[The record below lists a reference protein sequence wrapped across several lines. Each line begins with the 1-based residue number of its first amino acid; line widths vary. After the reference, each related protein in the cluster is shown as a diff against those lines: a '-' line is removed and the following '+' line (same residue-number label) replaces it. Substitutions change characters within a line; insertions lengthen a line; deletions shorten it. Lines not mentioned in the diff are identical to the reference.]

1 MTTSTYDPAT
11 FRPLTFHDAVPAFRD
26 GTDTPRA
33 YLERCL
39 ETIAAREPVVKAWV
53 TLNEAGARA
62 AADEATARYKAG
74 RALSSIDGMPVGIKD
89 LLQTK
94 DMPTEQGTPLF
105 KGVQTRTDS
114 ASVLALRQAG
124 AIILGKAVTTELG
137 MSHPGP
143 TTNPFNPDHT
153 PGGSS
158 SGSAA
163 AVGACMVPATLGT
176 QVVGSVIRPAGF
188 CANTAIKPTFGA
200 IHRGERLAFSQSHI
214 GVHAGCLT
222 DMWNVLWE
230 MGRRSGGDPGHP
242 GLYGEATLRAPLKPA
257 RLIVMESEGWPLM
270 EPRVGD
276 AFAQVL
282 TQLERAGV
290 TILRRSDSKLI
301 EHFESTISQSLAI
314 CRDVCGYELRWT
326 LENLVERF
334 PTGLSDSMMSRLTLA
349 RSMSLDDYRKVLLLR
364 QQARDAFAA
373 IAGLADGL
381 ISVSSV
387 GPAPPMDNSAKDS
400 GITHT
405 TGLPNFNAPT
415 SVLGSPTITL
425 PLLAISG
432 LPVGVQVI
440 GQMHSDATLA
450 ALAGWVRKTVT
461 PVVA

>member
-1 MTTSTYDPAT
+1 MSTSSYDPAT
-11 FRPLTFHDAVPAFRD
+11 FRPLTFHDAVPGFGD
-26 GTDTPRA
+26 GDSPRA

-39 ETIAAREPVVKAWV
+39 ETIEAREPTVKAWV
-53 TLNEAGARA
+53 TLNQEGARA
-62 AADEATARYKAG
+62 AADLATARYKAG
-74 RALSSIDGMPVGIKD
+74 RPLSTIDGMPVGIKD
-89 LLQTK
+89 ILQTK

-105 KGVQTRTDS
+105 KGVQTKTDS

-124 AIILGKAVTTELG
+124 AVIMGKTVTTELG

-143 TTNPFNPDHT
+143 TTNPFNPEHT

-163 AVGACMVPATLGT
+163 AIGAAMVPATLGT

-200 IHRGERLAFSQSHI
+200 VHRGERLAFSQSHI
-214 GVHAGCLT
+214 GVHAGSLT
-222 DMWNVLWE
+222 DMWHVLWE

-242 GLYGEATLRAPLKPA
+242 GLYGEAALRPALKPT

-270 EPRVGD
+270 EERVGG
-276 AFAQVL
+276 AFAHVL
-282 TQLERAGV
+282 AQLERAGV
-290 TILRRSDSKLI
+290 IILRRVDSPLI
-301 EHFESTISQSLAI
+301 AHFEVAVSESLAI

-334 PTGLSDSMMSRLTLA
+334 PTGLSDSMMSRLDLA
-349 RSMSLDDYRKVLLLR
+349 RSMSLDDYRRVLLLR
-364 QQARDAFAA
+364 QQAQEAFKA

-387 GPAPPMDNSAKDS
+387 GPAPLMNNAAKDG

-405 TGLPNFNAPT
+405 TGLPAFNAPT
-415 SVLGSPTITL
+415 SVLGAPTITL
-425 PLLAISG
+425 PLLAVGG
-432 LPVGVQVI
+432 LPVGVQLI
-440 GQMHSDATLA
+440 GQMHADATLS
-450 ALAGWVRKTVT
+450 ALADWVRGAVT
-461 PVVA
+461 PVRA

>member
-1 MTTSTYDPAT
+1 MSTSNYDPAT
-11 FRPLTFHDAVPAFRD
+11 FRPLTFHDAVPGFAEGD
-26 GTDTPRA
+26 SPRA

-39 ETIAAREPVVKAWV
+39 ETIEAREPMVKAWV
-53 TLNEAGARA
+53 TLNHEGARA
-62 AADEATARYKAG
+62 AADAATARYKAG
-74 RALSSIDGMPVGIKD
+74 RPLSTIDGMPVGIKD
-89 LLQTK
+89 ILQTK

-105 KGVQTRTDS
+105 RGVQTQTDS

-124 AIILGKAVTTELG
+124 AVIVGKTVTTELG

-143 TTNPFNPDHT
+143 TTNPFDARHT

-163 AVGACMVPATLGT
+163 AIGAAMVPATLGT

-188 CANTAIKPTFGA
+188 CANTAIKPTFGS

-222 DMWNVLWE
+222 DMWHVLAE

-242 GLYGEATLRAPLKPA
+242 GLYGEVALRPALKPE

-270 EPRVGD
+270 DERVGE
-276 AFAQVL
+276 AFDRVLAQL
-282 TQLERAGV
+282 QQAGV
-290 TILRRSDSKLI
+290 TILRRTDSPLI
-301 EHFESTISQSLAI
+301 EHFEAAISESLAI

-334 PTGLSDSMMSRLTLA
+334 PTGLSDSMMSRLDLA
-349 RSMSLDDYRKVLLLR
+349 RSMSLDDYRRVLLLR
-364 QQARDAFAA
+364 QQAQDAFRA

-387 GPAPPMDNSAKDS
+387 GPAPPMTNTAKDS

-405 TGLPNFNAPT
+405 TGLPNFNAAT
-415 SVLGSPTITL
+415 SVLGAPTITL
-425 PLLAISG
+425 PLMAVKR
-432 LPVGVQVI
+432 LPVGVQLI
-440 GQMHSDATLA
+440 GQMHSDARLA
-450 ALAGWVRKTVT
+450 SLADWIGEAVT
-461 PVVA
+461 AVVA

>member
-1 MTTSTYDPAT
+1 MGTSTYDPAI
-11 FRPLTFHDAVPAFRD
+11 FRPLTFHDAVPGFAD
-26 GTDTPRA
+26 NDTPRA

-39 ETIAAREPVVKAWV
+39 EVIAAREPAVKAWV
-53 TLNEAGARA
+53 TLNQEGARA
-62 AADEATARYKAG
+62 AADAATARYKAG
-74 RALSSIDGMPVGIKD
+74 RPLSTIDGMPVGIKD
-89 LLQTK
+89 ILQTK

-124 AIILGKAVTTELG
+124 AVILGKTVTTELG

-143 TTNPFNPDHT
+143 TTNPFNPEHT

-163 AVGACMVPATLGT
+163 AVGASMVPATLGT
-176 QVVGSVIRPAGF
+176 QVVGSVIRPAGY

-222 DMWNVLWE
+222 DMWQVLWE

-242 GLYGEATLRAPLKPA
+242 GLYGDAALRTPLKPT

-270 EPRVGD
+270 EERVDD
-276 AFAQVL
+276 AFSRVL
-282 TQLERAGV
+282 GQLERAGV
-290 TILRRSDSKLI
+290 TILRRTDSPLI
-301 EHFESTISQSLAI
+301 AHFEEAISESLAI

-334 PTGLSDSMMSRLTLA
+334 PTGLSDSMMSRLDLA
-349 RSMSLDDYRKVLLLR
+349 RGMSLDDYRRVLLLR
-364 QQARDAFAA
+364 QQAQDAFRA
-373 IAGLADGL
+373 IGGLADGL

-387 GPAPPMDNSAKDS
+387 GPAPPMTNMAKDS

-415 SVLGSPTITL
+415 SVLGAPTITL
-425 PLLAISG
+425 PLLAVDA
-432 LPVGVQVI
+432 LPVGVQLI
-440 GQMHSDATLA
+440 GQMHADAALA
-450 ALAGWVRKTVT
+450 ALAAWIRGAVT
-461 PVVA
+461 PVSL

>member
-1 MTTSTYDPAT
+1 MSTSSYDPAT
-11 FRPLTFHDAVPAFRD
+11 FKPLTFHDAVPAFGD
-26 GTDTPRA
+26 NDSPRA

-39 ETIAAREPVVKAWV
+39 EVIEVREPTVKAWV
-53 TLNEAGARA
+53 TLNQGGARA
-62 AADEATARYKAG
+62 AADAATARYRAG
-74 RALSSIDGMPVGIKD
+74 RPLSTIDGMPMGIKD
-89 LLQTK
+89 VLQTK

-105 KGVQTRTDS
+105 KDVQTKTDS

-124 AIILGKAVTTELG
+124 AVILGKTVTTELG

-143 TTNPFNPDHT
+143 TTNPFNPGHT

-163 AVGACMVPATLGT
+163 AIGAAMVPATLGT
-176 QVVGSVIRPAGF
+176 QVVGSIIRPAGF

-222 DMWNVLWE
+222 DMWQVLWE

-242 GLYGEATLRAPLKPA
+242 GLYGDTAPPAPRKPS

-270 EPRVGD
+270 DGRVGD
-276 AFAQVL
+276 AFGRVLAQL
-282 TQLERAGV
+282 GKAGV
-290 TILRRSDSKLI
+290 TILRRADSPLI
-301 EHFESTISQSLAI
+301 EHFEAAISESLAI

-334 PTGLSDSMMSRLTLA
+334 PTGLSDSMMSRLDLA
-349 RSMSLDDYRKVLLLR
+349 RSMSLDDYRRVLLLR
-364 QQARDAFAA
+364 QQAQGAFRA

-387 GPAPPMDNSAKDS
+387 GPAPPMTNTAKDS

-415 SVLGSPTITL
+415 SVLGAPTITL
-425 PLLAISG
+425 PLLAVDG
-432 LPVGVQVI
+432 LPVGVQLI
-440 GQMHSDATLA
+440 GQMHTDATLS
-450 ALAGWVRKTVT
+450 ALASWVHSAVT
-461 PVVA
+461 PETT